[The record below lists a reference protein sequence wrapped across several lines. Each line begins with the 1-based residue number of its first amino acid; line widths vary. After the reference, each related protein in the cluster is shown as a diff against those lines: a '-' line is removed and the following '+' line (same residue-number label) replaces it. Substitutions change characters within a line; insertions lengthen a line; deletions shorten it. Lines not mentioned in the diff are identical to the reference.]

1 MGKID
6 SQIRTIHF
14 LHIPKT
20 GGTSMVETARQM
32 RRGNW
37 GRYDDE
43 LISVLRP
50 GSVMGLLVHRR
61 QVPHIAQPKGV
72 P

>member
-1 MGKID
+1 MSKID
-6 SQIRTIHF
+6 SEIRTIHF

-32 RRGNW
+32 QRGNW

-43 LISVLRP
+43 LIGVLRP
-50 GSVMGLLVHRR
+50 KTPFSSGRAWMLV
-61 QVPHIAQPKGV
+61 KCC
-72 P
+72 